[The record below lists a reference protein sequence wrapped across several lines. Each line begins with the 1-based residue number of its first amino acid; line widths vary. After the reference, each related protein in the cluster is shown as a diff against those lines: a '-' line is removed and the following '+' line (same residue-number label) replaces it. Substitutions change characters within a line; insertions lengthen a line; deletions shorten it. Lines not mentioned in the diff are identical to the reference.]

1 MSTSVFLFLIV
12 SIIIYELR
20 IRLVS
25 VSDCTCWL
33 QEVLF
38 KMLITVKHICKIAI
52 IDEVK
57 FMADEVMAGCVKQDE
72 NRLGT

>member
-1 MSTSVFLFLIV
+1 
-12 SIIIYELR
+12 
-20 IRLVS
+20 
-25 VSDCTCWL
+25 
-33 QEVLF
+33 
-38 KMLITVKHICKIAI
+38 MLITVKHICKIAI